1 MADLQMEPHQP
12 CTGRHSDGED
22 HHRACHTG
30 HRMGGV
36 VVGSHLHAREEASG
50 ARIRHGHSS
59 HGVREESAHGNG
71 HEGYNPWVGL
81 VCHSHQLADMGGHG
95 EESGNG
101 MDPWAHGPPW
111 GVESI

>member
-1 MADLQMEPHQP
+1 MADLQMEPHEA
-12 CTGRHSDGED
+12 CKGRHSDGED
-22 HHRACHTG
+22 HRRACHTG

-36 VVGSHLHAREEASG
+36 VAGSHLHAREEASG

-71 HEGYNPWVGL
+71 HEGCSPWVGL
-81 VCHSHQLADMGGHG
+81 VCHSHQLADMEGHG